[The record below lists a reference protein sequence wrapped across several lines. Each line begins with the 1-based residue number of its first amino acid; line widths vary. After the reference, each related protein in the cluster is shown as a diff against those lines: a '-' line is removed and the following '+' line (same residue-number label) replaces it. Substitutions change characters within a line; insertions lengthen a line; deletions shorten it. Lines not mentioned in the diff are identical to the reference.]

1 MLTSPRE
8 GFVLQCV
15 ILCAGFATR
24 LRPLTL
30 DCPKHLLP
38 IAGRAML
45 DHLLDRLAES
55 GIQTGLLVTNRRF
68 FSHFDRWYRSGTHS
82 ISLELLDDGTETNET
97 RLGSIGDLK
106 FSLERGN
113 VRDDFVVVNGDNL
126 FTFSLGPVL
135 DAFNRRGN
143 IIAL

>member
-1 MLTSPRE
+1 M
-8 GFVLQCV
+8 QCI

-38 IAGRAML
+38 IAGRPML

-55 GIQTGLLVTNRRF
+55 GIQSGLLVTNRRF
-68 FSHFDRWYRSGTHS
+68 ANNFNRWHSEGPHS
-82 ISLELLDDGTETNET
+82 IPVQILDDGTETNET

-106 FSLERGN
+106 FATPVTLSEQ
-113 VRDDFVVVNGDNL
+113 DFAVKQ
-126 FTFSLGPVL
+126 P
-135 DAFNRRGN
+135 A
-143 IIAL
+143 